1 MDMDPRFN
9 VDWSANEIEMV
20 RSLIACHGASNSTND
35 DIVDELQA
43 MFPGKDK
50 RQVTD
55 LYVELV
61 VEMINSG
68 AELSSNQ
75 LLLNSGGVHSRTMD
89 GYLADEMKAK
99 RMLLEEQRRRKL
111 VAVPRQDNQ
120 QRAGRFW
127 TLEEHKHCFF
137 LSFFL
142 TVCHCACMLL
152 ASVVYVIEPGLQEF
166 PAWPACVHVRQLEE
180 HLQGLRHH

>member
-68 AELSSNQ
+68 AEMSSNQ

-111 VAVPRQDNQ
+111 VVVPRQDNQ

-152 ASVVYVIEPGLQEF
+152 ASTCCL
-166 PAWPACVHVRQLEE
+166 CH
-180 HLQGLRHH
+180 